1 MGMVEGFRIQN
12 FGVLKDVKI
21 GRLWSDDNTTPPLK
35 SLAVVIGKNGVGK
48 STLFD
53 TFGFIS
59 DCLKFGLEEA
69 CDLKQRGGYE
79 KIVSLG
85 SREAIKVE
93 LYYRESKDER
103 PITYELEI
111 DVEKNGRPYVKV
123 ERLRQRRKGQQKG
136 QPFMFLDLLKGKGK
150 AWKGNSFED
159 EESEKVLVELT
170 DARHLG
176 IATLGALKE
185 HPRIAAFREFLEG
198 WYLCYF
204 TPDAAR
210 SLPMAGPQKYLNMHG
225 DNLGNVVQY
234 MERENPELLRKILE
248 KIAAKIP
255 GINQISTKK
264 TDDGRLLLKFNDK
277 GFKDPFYAQKMSDGT
292 LKYFAYM
299 LLLEETSQRP
309 FICIEEPE
317 NGLYHGILNSLAM
330 EFRRHASEKKTKS
343 QIFITTHSPNFVD
356 ALSPEDVW
364 ILEKED
370 NGFSKIRR
378 ASDDSLVNGLVEE
391 GIPLGSLWYSD
402 YLDMR

>member
-12 FGVLKDVKI
+12 FGVLRDVKI
-21 GRLWSDDNTTPPLK
+21 GRLWSDDNKTPPLK

-59 DCLKFGLEEA
+59 DCLKYGVEEA
-69 CDLKQRGGYE
+69 CDLKQRGCYE
-79 KIVSLG
+79 RIVSLG
-85 SREAIKVE
+85 SREPIKVE
-93 LYYRESKDER
+93 LYYREGKDER

-111 DVEKNGRPYVKV
+111 DVEKNGRPYVKS
-123 ERLRQRRKGQQKG
+123 ERLRQRRKGQKSG
-136 QPFMFLDLLKGKGK
+136 QPFMFLDLTKGKGK
-150 AWKGNSFED
+150 AWKGDSYGD

-170 DARHLG
+170 DSRHLG
-176 IATLGALKE
+176 IATLGAFKE

-225 DNLGNVVQY
+225 DNMGNVVQY

-248 KIAAKIP
+248 KIASKIP
-255 GINQISTKK
+255 GINKISTKK
-264 TDDGRLLLKFNDK
+264 TDDGRLLLQFNDK
-277 GFKDPFYAQKMSDGT
+277 GFKDPFYAQRMSDGT

-299 LLLEETSQRP
+299 LLMEESSQRP

-317 NGLYHGILNSLAM
+317 NGLYHGILNSLAL

-343 QIFITTHSPNFVD
+343 QIFITTHSPNCVD

-370 NGFSKIRR
+370 NGFSEIRR
-378 ASDDSLVNGLVEE
+378 ASDDALVNGLVEE